1 MPPGAGYRN
10 GTAADRKL
18 GEMVRTLVM
27 HDEKLLCSALVQLL
41 RSDNTLVVSSLCPDS
56 DGLDR
61 EAQCADV
68 CVVDGEC
75 LTGPGKGCRERLRT
89 RHGDRLVVLATA
101 KRPGVLRRAFDG
113 GALGLVDKNAPA
125 HRLITAVHTV
135 ARGERFLDESLTVA
149 LLKGAE
155 MPLTTRELGVLTLAS
170 QGAPIAEIA
179 TRLHLSRGTVRNYM
193 AMAIRKVGARNRVDA
208 IRIVQSAGWT

>member
-1 MPPGAGYRN
+1 M
-10 GTAADRKL
+10 
-18 GEMVRTLVM
+18 GEMVRTLVV
-27 HDEKLLCSALVQLL
+27 HDEKLLRSALVQLL
-41 RSDNTLVVSSLCPDS
+41 RSDDTLDVSSLCPDS
-56 DGLDR
+56 EVPDR
-61 EAQCADV
+61 DALPADV

-75 LTGPGKGCRERLRT
+75 LTGPDEERGERLRA
-89 RHGDRLVVLATA
+89 RYGDRLVVLTTA

-125 HRLITAVHTV
+125 DRLITAVHTV
-135 ARGERFLDESLTVA
+135 AKGERFLDESLTVA

-155 MPLTTRELGVLTLAS
+155 MPLTTRELGVLALAS

-179 TRLHLSRGTVRNYM
+179 ARLHLSRGTVRNYM
-193 AMAIRKVGARNRVDA
+193 ATAIRKVGARNRVDA

>member
-1 MPPGAGYRN
+1 M
-10 GTAADRKL
+10 
-18 GEMVRTLVM
+18 GEMVRTVVV
-27 HDEKLLCSALVQLL
+27 HDEELLRSALAQLL
-41 RSDNTLVVSSLCPDS
+41 RSDDTLEVSALCPDK
-56 DGLDR
+56 
-61 EAQCADV
+61 EAPDTEALPADV

-75 LTGPGKGCRERLRT
+75 LQGPDDARGERLRG
-89 RHGDRLVVLATA
+89 RYGDRLVVLTTA
-101 KRPGVLRRAFDG
+101 KRPGVLRRAFEG

-135 ARGERFLDESLTVA
+135 AKGERFLDETLTVA

-155 MPLTTRELGVLTLAS
+155 MPLTTRELGVLSLAS

-179 TRLHLSRGTVRNYM
+179 ARLHLSRGTVRNYM
-193 AMAIRKVGARNRVDA
+193 ATAIRKVGARNRVDA